1 MPSNLMANRAN
12 LRRMRTS
19 SFINAELLSRTKS
32 RSPFKNG
39 KSQQRN
45 VQISLLSTKEQKICF
60 GNLSCHISPYQIIS
74 QMQMCRK
81 SRTLLLGRWR
91 LHSTTI
97 RRVYGPSTSKEERRL
112 QNSREHWRSKEIT
125 GPLS

>member
-39 KSQQRN
+39 KNQQRN
-45 VQISLLSTKEQKICF
+45 IQILLLSTKEQKICC

-74 QMQMCRK
+74 QMQICRK

-97 RRVYGPSTSKEERRL
+97 RKVYGPSTSKEERRV
-112 QNSREHWRSKEIT
+112 QNSREPRSRKKIT
-125 GPLS
+125 SPL